1 MQRSAGEAT
10 RAFALPRRAP
20 RPRAAAPPR
29 ALARRALHT
38 CVLCE
43 DGRLLTFGWGSAG
56 ALGHG
61 TTAYVL
67 QAAPVDALHGHAV
80 IVRRRLLAPLCLPR
94 SQELP

>member
-1 MQRSAGEAT
+1 M
-10 RAFALPRRAP
+10 
-20 RPRAAAPPR
+20 AAQITHFEHLSFGYCMWASVGVIGICSTCG
-29 ALARRALHT
+29 LALHT

-80 IVRRRLLAPLCLPR
+80 IVRRRLLPPLCLPR
-94 SQELP
+94 SQEPP